1 MAEVKY
7 SIKEIENESVKDFMK
22 KMQKYLPIYLHFY
35 IKI

>member
-7 SIKEIENESVKDFMK
+7 SLKEIENVKDFMK
-22 KMQKYLPIYLHFY
+22 KMQKYLPIYLHFC